1 MYKNYFK
8 TCKYYLLGLI
18 LVLFFSWCEAAVVC
32 DFEAVKKEID
42 QVTNSQLMIGQD
54 FRRKVREGWDSV
66 KVLTDLASGEMRKP
80 IDICRYEVIEYLTKI
95 GFPPAH

>member
-1 MYKNYFK
+1 MLKNDFK
-8 TCKYYLLGLI
+8 FCKYYLVSLI

-32 DFEAVKKEID
+32 DFEVVKKEID

-54 FRRKVREGWDSV
+54 FRQKVREGWDSV
-66 KVLTDLASGEMRKP
+66 KVLTDLASDEMRKP

-95 GFPPAH
+95 GLPPAH